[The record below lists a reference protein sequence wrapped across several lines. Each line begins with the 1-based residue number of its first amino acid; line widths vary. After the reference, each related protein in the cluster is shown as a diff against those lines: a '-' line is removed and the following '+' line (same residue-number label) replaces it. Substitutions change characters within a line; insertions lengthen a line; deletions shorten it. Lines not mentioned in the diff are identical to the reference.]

1 MPAIRDVF
9 GMGTQANTQT
19 EDDWARKMACHRRQ
33 ADLGQQQWQNITA
46 LPGQMAAGYQSAL
59 APSQTQRGIGGQY
72 EDLYRRQLN
81 DQERIFRERQAA
93 PWQNINNL
101 NAALGGGQAL
111 ANYGTQYG
119 SATQPTPSMASQ
131 IAGGA
136 LAGGSMFSGNPWGI
150 AAGAAYGGLGAM
162 G

>member
-1 MPAIRDVF
+1 
-9 GMGTQANTQT
+9 MGTQANTQT
-19 EDDWARKMACHRRQ
+19 EADWARKMGAIGAQ

-46 LPGQMAAGYQSAL
+46 LPGQMAAGYQNAL
-59 APSQTQRGIGGQY
+59 LPGQTQQAIGAEY

-81 DQERIFRERQAA
+81 DQERIFREQQAQ

-111 ANYGTQYG
+111 SNYGTQYG
-119 SATQPTPSMASQ
+119 SATQPTPSMLRRRL
-131 IAGGA
+131 GGA
-136 LAGGSMFSGNPWGI
+136 MAGGSMFANTPWLG
-150 AAGAAYGGLGAM
+150 ALAGAGYGLLG